1 MDLAQYRFA
10 HPIALRF
17 SDVDALQH
25 VNNAKFI
32 TYMETARMAYFRE
45 VIGWRGALDELS
57 VIIARIECDY
67 LLPVELGDTVTVH
80 LRTSRL
86 GNKSWDFEYAIT
98 KQTGGEPPRV
108 AARGLTVQVAFDYRQ
123 NASITIPD
131 GWREKMLA
139 FEPALEG

>member
-1 MDLAQYRFA
+1 MDLAPYRYA

-32 TYMETARMAYFRE
+32 TFMEAARIAYFRE
-45 VIGWRGALDELS
+45 VIGWGGSLDELS

-67 LLPVELGDTVTVH
+67 LLPVELGDAVMVH
-80 LRTSRL
+80 LRASRL

-98 KQTGGEPPRV
+98 KQAGDEPPQV
-108 AARGLTVQVAFDYRQ
+108 AARGLTVQVAFDYRR
-123 NASITIPD
+123 NVSISIPD
-131 GWREKMLA
+131 DWRVKMVA